1 MIEDKMLVVEES
13 KEEIEYKVVEMDD
26 KNEDVSEEV
35 RIELELEEGVFEVVG
50 EENDVLV
57 EGKDK

>member
-1 MIEDKMLVVEES
+1 
-13 KEEIEYKVVEMDD
+13 MDD